1 MTLLVHNTRSGE
13 KEAFRPLH
21 GNAVGMYVCGVTVY
35 DDFHVGHARSYVAFD
50 VIRRYLTHKGYD
62 VRYIQNFTDV
72 DDKIIAR
79 AAERGIDPIE
89 LAEGYIEEYFRDTDL
104 LNIKRADTYPRA
116 TEYVGKMV
124 EMIQGLVKKGHAY
137 PTEDG
142 SVYFEIETAK
152 DRFGQLRHQSL
163 DDMLDGARVEVD
175 DRKRN
180 PKDFALWKAAKPGEI
195 AWDSPWGRG
204 RPGWHIEC
212 SAMSMDLIGT
222 TLDIHG
228 GGMDLIFPH
237 HESEILQSE
246 CYTGEP
252 FARYWL
258 HNGLLNLNEEK
269 MSKSL
274 DNFFSV
280 KHILRD
286 FHLMVLRFF
295 LAYTHYRSPIE
306 FSESALIE
314 AEKGYDRLKG
324 FRDRLRTMIRDAGDL
339 PAEEC
344 SSFEKMREGG
354 KTAMLLE
361 LATETTDEFMEA
373 MDDDFNTREAMAAIF
388 TMVATGNRFLNELP
402 VPCSPKTPGLHELLE
417 TFDLLTGDILGLT
430 FEEDD
435 IMTEQADALT
445 PQLIE
450 LLIDVRAKA
459 RGDKNW
465 EMADII
471 RDRFRELGIVLEDK
485 AGKTTWKIGKK

>member
-13 KEAFRPLH
+13 KEEFRPLH
-21 GNAVGMYVCGVTVY
+21 GNEVGMYVCGVTVY

-50 VIRRYLTHKGYD
+50 VIRRYLIHKGYD

-104 LNIKRADTYPRA
+104 LNIKRADSYPRA

-124 EMIQGLVKKGHAY
+124 KMIDGLVEKGHAY
-137 PTEDG
+137 PAEDG

-175 DRKRN
+175 ERKRS

-212 SAMSMDLIGT
+212 SVMSMDLIGT

-252 FARYWL
+252 FVRYWL

-286 FHLMVLRFF
+286 FHPMVLRFF

-306 FSESALIE
+306 FSETALQE
-314 AEKGYDRLKG
+314 SRKGFDRLEG
-324 FRDRLRTMIRDAGDL
+324 FRQRIEEYIGETEKNIMEQRMDSSAGAGNRRGGETELIALAQRT
-339 PAEEC
+339 EQ
-344 SSFEKMREGG
+344 
-354 KTAMLLE
+354 
-361 LATETTDEFMEA
+361 EFMAA
-373 MDDDFNTREAMAAIF
+373 MDDDFNTREGIASIF
-388 TMVATGNRFLNELP
+388 SMITEGNRLLNELEKP
-402 VPCSPKTPGLHELLE
+402 YPKAGLKTLLS
-417 TFDLLTGDILGLT
+417 TFDTLTGEILGLT
-430 FEEDD
+430 FEDD
-435 IMTEQADALT
+435 DMTKNTDSLT
-445 PQLIE
+445 PELIE
-450 LLIDVRAKA
+450 LLLEVRAKA
-459 RGDKNW
+459 REEKNW

-485 AGKTTWKIGKK
+485 AGRTTWKIEKK